1 MKNLTVFIFTLGFIL
16 SILGYLMVFVLKI
29 DIFIANLLLIPPGIF
44 IYMHYRKSKN
54 TDEKDVT
61 PE

>member
-1 MKNLTVFIFTLGFIL
+1 MKNFTSFIFTLGFLL

-29 DIFIANLLLIPPGIF
+29 NIFIANLLLIPPGIL
-44 IYMHYRKSKN
+44 IYRHYKKSKN
-54 TDEKDVT
+54 KDEKNVT